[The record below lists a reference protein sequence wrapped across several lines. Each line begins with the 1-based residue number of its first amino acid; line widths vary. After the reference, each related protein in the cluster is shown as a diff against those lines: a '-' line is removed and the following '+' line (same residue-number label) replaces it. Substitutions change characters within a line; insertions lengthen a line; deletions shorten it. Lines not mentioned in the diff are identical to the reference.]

1 MNMKRPKHKRFKRH
15 IDLIRYAVRRAI
27 HRVDVLE
34 PEAHAEKLMSYLKE
48 SDWLQWASRKL
59 KGLR

>member
-1 MNMKRPKHKRFKRH
+1 MKQFKYHK
-15 IDLIRYAVRRAI
+15 DLIRYAVRRTI

-34 PEAHAEKLMSYLKE
+34 PEIHAEDFAAYLKKT
-48 SDWLQWASRKL
+48 DWLQWAKQKL